1 MRTLIFLL
9 LSITAAAQTT
19 DVTFSID
26 STGASSWHF
35 TTTNTTTLSSGDQ
48 SVQGYRRFFDNK
60 DSVLSYANRVLAAV
74 RVDSVRAKESLVLAD
89 SAKYRVGRAIFQW
102 HPLFTGPKSAAKPPS
117 VQSQQTKAT
126 QTKATKPRTKRV
138 KNLKSKQ

>member
-9 LSITAAAQTT
+9 LSITAVAQST
-19 DVTFSID
+19 DITFSID
-26 STGASSWHF
+26 STGAASWYF

-60 DSVLSYANRVLAAV
+60 DSALSYANRVLAAV

-102 HPLFTGPKSAAKPPS
+102 QPLFTGPKSAAKPPS

-126 QTKATKPRTKRV
+126 KPRTKRV